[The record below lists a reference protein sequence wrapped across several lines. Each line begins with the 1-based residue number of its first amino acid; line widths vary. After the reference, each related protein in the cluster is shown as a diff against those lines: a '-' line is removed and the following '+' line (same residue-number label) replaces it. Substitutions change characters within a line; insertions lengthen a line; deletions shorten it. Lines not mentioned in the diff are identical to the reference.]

1 MTAAF
6 PKPSFRH
13 ARQKGASA
21 QPAWAWV
28 FLAVFLVFGG
38 VALASSRQ
46 SSAEPSPLISP
57 SSADFPESAE
67 SLPSSASTVP
77 TGPLTGSAVEVEPLN
92 TPVLVH
98 DEEKHAEHEKEGAV
112 PEIPNAIHLLYEL
125 FEEKHSHSGASEA
138 ERSKTSKLFK
148 LLHKGPLKEPLPI
161 IGTLQ
166 WENHVFALIGALILI
181 GIFTLGVRKM
191 SLRSPSRMQMVVEM
205 LVEGFDRFVCGI
217 LGEKQGRRFAPYI
230 ATLFLFIL
238 INNLMV
244 LIPFFKAATSSLVLT
259 GSLALL
265 TFVIVQ
271 ATALIE
277 LGPLGYL
284 YHLCGS
290 PRSVIEWC
298 LAPLFLVLHIIGE
311 LARPV
316 SLALRLF
323 GNVLGEDILLGAF
336 VLMGVG
342 LASVFGVYPPA
353 PGIPLHFPFM
363 FLVILT
369 STIQA
374 LVFSL
379 LTTIYILLV
388 LPHGHEEHG
397 EDSEAGLHEAAVRG
411 TASEGITAKQAA

>member
-1 MTAAF
+1 MTPAYPRTGIFCLFVSDACARTGWVMVLLAAF
-6 PKPSFRH
+6 LFTGG
-13 ARQKGASA
+13 GAA
-21 QPAWAWV
+21 
-28 FLAVFLVFGG
+28 
-38 VALASSRQ
+38 ASIGR
-46 SSAEPSPLISP
+46 SSPDPSPLIPPAVAELPESE
-57 SSADFPESAE
+57 SSAAPSVSA
-67 SLPSSASTVP
+67 AP
-77 TGPLTGSAVEVEPLN
+77 TGPMTGSAVEVEPLG
-92 TPVLVH
+92 TPLALF
-98 DEEKHAEHEKEGAV
+98 EEEEHAEHGKEGAI

-125 FEEKHSHSGASEA
+125 FEEKHIHSGASEA
-138 ERSKTSKLFK
+138 ERSKTSRLLKM
-148 LLHKGPLKEPLPI
+148 LHKGPLKEPLPI

-166 WENHVFALIGALILI
+166 WENHVFAGIGALILI
-181 GIFTLGVRKM
+181 GFFALGVRKM
-191 SLRSPSRMQMVVEM
+191 SLRSPSRWQVFVEM
-205 LVEGFDRFVCGI
+205 LVEGFDRFVRGI

-244 LIPFFKAATSSLVLT
+244 LVPFFKAATSSLVLT

-265 TFVIVQ
+265 TFLIVQ
-271 ATALIE
+271 ATALVE

-353 PGIPLHFPFM
+353 PGIPLHFPFL
-363 FLVILT
+363 FLVMLT

-397 EDSEAGLHEAAVRG
+397 EEAEGASQEAPGAG
-411 TASEGITAKQAA
+411 TAAEAVAAKQAA